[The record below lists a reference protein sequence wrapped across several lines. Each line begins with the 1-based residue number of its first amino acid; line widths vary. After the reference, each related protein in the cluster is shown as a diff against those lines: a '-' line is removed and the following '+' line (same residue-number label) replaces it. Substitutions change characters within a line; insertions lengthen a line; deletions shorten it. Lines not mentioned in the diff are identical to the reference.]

1 MTIRSI
7 LSRYKKMTKDKTLHS
22 SEPFSLFNQYYDMLY
37 QEKDYAVECRYIMS
51 LLGEQNNK
59 PGELLELGCGTG
71 NYSKEFSDAGFTII
85 GIEKSKQ
92 MVDVAMS
99 KGIPHFFPVVDDIT
113 TFNVNKKFDAAV
125 SLFHV
130 VSYLTDNEEMVSCF
144 KRVAE
149 HLNKDGIFI
158 FDVWY
163 TPAVYVQ
170 QPETRI
176 KRLNSDG
183 YEIIRIA
190 EPEIFYELNVVEV
203 NYTLIIKDK
212 SSSLWDVLKE
222 KHILRH
228 YSTPEIKWMA
238 QLSGFTLVRCEEFL
252 TGNDPS
258 PGPGEFA
265 IY

>member
-1 MTIRSI
+1 MTN
-7 LSRYKKMTKDKTLHS
+7 DKPLHS
-22 SEPFSLFNQYYDMLY
+22 SEPFSLFNQYYDLLY
-37 QEKDYAVECRYIMS
+37 QEKDYAGESRYITS
-51 LLGEQNNK
+51 LLNKQNSK

-71 NYSKEFSDAGFTII
+71 NYAKEFSEAGFTVT
-85 GIEKSKQ
+85 GIEKSEQ
-92 MVDVAMS
+92 MVDVARS
-99 KGIPHFFPVVDDIT
+99 KEISNFFPIVDDIT
-113 TFNVNKKFDAAV
+113 TFNLNRKFDAAV

-130 VSYLTDNEEMVSCF
+130 ISYLTENESVLSCF

-149 HLNKDGIFI
+149 HLNKDGFFI

-176 KRLNSDG
+176 KRLNTDS
-183 YEIIRIA
+183 YEIIRIG

-212 SSSLWDVLKE
+212 SSSQYDVLKE

-228 YSTPEIKWMA
+228 YSTPEIKLLA
-238 QLSGFTLVRCEEFL
+238 QLSGFTVVSCEEFL
-252 TGNDPS
+252 TGDDPS
-258 PGPGEFA
+258 ADTWGVCY
-265 IY
+265 ILKKND